1 MWQKLPVND
10 FKFVEYISEINKD
23 FIKNCNEDD
32 DEGYFLEVDVQYP
45 KNLHSLHSDLSFS
58 LERMKIEKVEKLVAD
73 LHDKTEYIIHT
84 GNLKPALNHG
94 FALKKVRRIIKL
106 NKKAWSKPYIEMNTD
121 LRKKAKNDF

>member
-73 LHDKTEYIIHT
+73 LHDKTEYYTHRESKTSIKSWI
-84 GNLKPALNHG
+84 
-94 FALKKVRRIIKL
+94 RIEKS
-106 NKKAWSKPYIEMNTD
+106 A
-121 LRKKAKNDF
+121 